1 MMMTV
6 TAKQKWTHEDDELL
20 RETVLEYT
28 GNGDPKAAAFKTAA
42 AKLNRSAAAC
52 SNRWF
57 HLNKEQ
63 AVHKKN
69 IHLSE
74 VIAFLEEFPRLLKEN
89 EELKSIQAEL
99 SVQNESLQSQLEE
112 KRDKYEATLEQ
123 HEEMTKL
130 FEEASMLFDGE
141 IKRVVH

>member
-1 MMMTV
+1 M

-28 GNGDPKAAAFKTAA
+28 GNGDPKSAAFKTAA

-63 AVHKKN
+63 DVQKKD
-69 IHLSE
+69 IHLSDI
-74 VIAFLEEFPRLLKEN
+74 IAFLEEFPKLLKEN
-89 EELKSIQAEL
+89 EELKNIQAEL
-99 SVQNESLQSQLEE
+99 SEQNEFLKSQLEE
-112 KRDKYEATLEQ
+112 KRSKYEASLEQ
-123 HEEMTKL
+123 HEEMTML
-130 FEEASMLFDGE
+130 FEEASNLFDGE